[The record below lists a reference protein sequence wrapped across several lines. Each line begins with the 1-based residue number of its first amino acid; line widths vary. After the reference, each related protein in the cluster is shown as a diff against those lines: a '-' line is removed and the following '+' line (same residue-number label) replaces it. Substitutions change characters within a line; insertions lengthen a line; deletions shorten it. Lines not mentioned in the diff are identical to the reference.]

1 MPSVCYP
8 DSRVHH
14 IANTIA
20 PSRMSADICSTKA
33 WGIIYQRLKELED
46 LPDIPFEF
54 LENDPNLPLFPSMAH
69 NELLACLD
77 AAHGTKLLSCRSVT
91 GLIVFYCG
99 AAIAWK
105 SRVQPIVATSSTEAE
120 FYSAVTTAKIVK
132 YLRYVL
138 SELDSLRPG
147 PTRLLI
153 DNIAALNMINESRP
167 TPRARHIEIQHF
179 AIQEWCKQGDIV
191 MEHLPGIINPSDGL
205 TKALGW
211 VLLSRHARRGMGHYR
226 SGSTVSA
233 PRPLLPPALEAGE
246 GVGTQISVTAV
257 ALGPARDSPVM
268 DRKIESL
275 TPPTG
280 GSLSIQSSG

>member
-1 MPSVCYP
+1 MHPSVH
-8 DSRVHH
+8 S
-14 IANTIA
+14 
-20 PSRMSADICSTKA
+20 
-33 WGIIYQRLKELED
+33 
-46 LPDIPFEF
+46 
-54 LENDPNLPLFPSMAH
+54 
-69 NELLACLD
+69 LACLD
-77 AAHGTKLLSCRSVT
+77 AAHGTELLTRRSIT

-138 SELDSLRPG
+138 SELGSLRPG

-226 SGSTVSA
+226 FGSTVAAS
-233 PRPLLPPALEAGE
+233 RPLLPPALEAGE
-246 GVGTQISVTAV
+246 GVGTQISATTV
-257 ALGPARDSPVM
+257 APSPAQDSPVM